1 MLADR
6 NLVLYACSIMNQL
19 EARQVVHCNK
29 STIVQAWAAL
39 IGTPGPP
46 TQDDRFA
53 AVVEW
58 QAGKVFN
65 GMRPVPSIVLVPSD
79 GDTVEPHWIRQLT
92 WGEQEQYLARF
103 GARYLSVHFLASPA
117 SFSEA
122 RYRTYEQDLEPMI
135 RGWIESFR
143 EACLDDSPECSKLVF
158 GYINSFSLPIEDLD
172 ISQYFA
178 MDIGLASDVAVNG
191 LSSLSATFGLPEDE
205 FGHRILIAIEADTS
219 GDLLTVET
227 RVEASFSYME
237 NLPRFADSPSMLPR
251 IKEVKEAAKSA
262 FFKFATPKTHQLMEA
277 TYGSA

>member
-1 MLADR
+1 
-6 NLVLYACSIMNQL
+6 MNQL

-58 QAGKVFN
+58 QANKVFN
-65 GMRPVPSIVLVPSD
+65 GMRPVPSIVLVPS
-79 GDTVEPHWIRQLT
+79 GDETIEPHWIRQLT
-92 WGEQEQYLARF
+92 WGEQKQYLARF

-117 SFSEA
+117 SFSET

-158 GYINSFSLPIEDLD
+158 GYINSFSLPIEDVD

-191 LSSLSATFGLPEDE
+191 LSRLSATFGLPEDE
-205 FGHRILIAIEADTS
+205 FGHRIAIAIEADTS
-219 GDLLTVET
+219 GDMLTVET
-227 RVEASFSYME
+227 RVEASFSYTD
-237 NLPRFADSPSMLPR
+237 NLPGIADSASMLPKL
-251 IKEVKEAAKSA
+251 KEIKEAAKTS
-262 FFKFATPKTHQLMEA
+262 FFKFATPKTHLLMEA